1 MNSVVQ
7 FPLDR
12 VIPGRQW
19 AGTAPAEIVIFPG
32 VRIERASFDR
42 QEQQALGRKR
52 RGAAQAAVDPHTD

>member
-32 VRIERASFDR
+32 VRIERKSLER
-42 QEQQALGRKR
+42 QEQQALGRR
-52 RGAAQAAVDPHTD
+52 RRSGQAAVDQSTD